1 VVPTW
6 QLTTVSRKTNMVCN
20 HKCILPITLKE
31 TMLQFT
37 EPEELSNKEVLRRG
51 IHESLQKGEV
61 E

>member
-1 VVPTW
+1 
-6 QLTTVSRKTNMVCN
+6 
-20 HKCILPITLKE
+20 
-31 TMLQFT
+31 MLQFT